1 MRRLEAA
8 IPIALASPLPGV
20 ECSKA
25 VESARVAEQRIGYAA
40 FEELRAEKQRGAEAE
55 AVARRRDALA
65 RKPVFHARRGKDTH
79 AVYAPRVVWA
89 RFDGRL
95 YVHLQLIIIHGQ
107 KIAEAEAGELNRGNC
122 LLPPLQSFCEAMARR
137 RWLYEQRGY

>member
-1 MRRLEAA
+1 MCRVD
-8 IPIALASPLPGV
+8 GV
-20 ECSKA
+20 L
-25 VESARVAEQRIGYAA
+25 G
-40 FEELRAEKQRGAEAE
+40 
-55 AVARRRDALA
+55 RDATRPRLK
-65 RKPVFHARRGKDTH
+65 RWRETRFSGSRRASIN

-137 RWLYEQRGY
+137 RWLYQQRGY